1 MGDSVAGALDE
12 EGIEPPRKPGCLPQV
27 GNLSRLRSLMRGRIA
42 DGGGRVGKG
51 RHGKVVYGRRLRL
64 GIS

>member
-27 GNLSRLRSLMRGRIA
+27 GNLSRLRGRIA